1 MGQRQSTANSTTTTK
16 KIRDKTTKSKSSID
30 LTSSRKL
37 RADEAKQL
45 KEELLLLRQ
54 QLDEQTQSVAKLKQE
69 NKKLKVR
76 ATFDI

>member
-76 ATFDI
+76 MAFDI